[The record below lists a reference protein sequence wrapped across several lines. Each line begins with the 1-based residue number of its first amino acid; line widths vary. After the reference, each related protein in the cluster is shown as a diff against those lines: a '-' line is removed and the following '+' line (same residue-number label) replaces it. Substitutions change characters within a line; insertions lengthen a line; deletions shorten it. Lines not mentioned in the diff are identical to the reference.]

1 MPKILAV
8 DDSATMRQVIDL
20 TFRGLE
26 GFEVKTF
33 DSADQAIQ
41 HAESSG
47 ADLILA
53 DASMNPD
60 GYELCRRVKA
70 NGATAAIP
78 VIILAS
84 QQTPFDA
91 DKARAAGADDH
102 ALKPYDTNT
111 FIDKVRA
118 VIATAK
124 KQPVPAA
131 MGATYRQAP
140 VTLGGAAF
148 GPSAPATAAPA
159 APAGSPIAAKSAVPA
174 AIPGVLGVAAPKP
187 PQRMTATFGAPLPTP
202 LPNQAKRPVLELSD
216 DDDTMT
222 PAPLAPRARVVT
234 PGAMPAAAAALAPIA
249 PPAPE
254 PPAPLAAMPVAAVA
268 APIAA
273 AAKAAAPQIAAKL
286 EGMGLSADQI
296 QGVLN
301 LTRDVIERVVWEVV
315 PDLAETIIRE
325 EIKRLTK

>member
-1 MPKILAV
+1 VPKILAV

-20 TFRGLE
+20 TFRGLD

-33 DSADQAIQ
+33 DSADQAFQ
-41 HAESSG
+41 YAESAG

-60 GYELCRRVKA
+60 GYELCRRLKA
-70 NGATAAIP
+70 NGATASIP

-91 DKARAAGADDH
+91 EKAKSAGADDH
-102 ALKPYDTNT
+102 AIKPYDTNA

-118 VIATAK
+118 LLATAK

-131 MGATYRQAP
+131 TGATYRQAP
-140 VTLGGAAF
+140 VSLGGASPIAASSIAAA
-148 GPSAPATAAPA
+148 PSAAPAT
-159 APAGSPIAAKSAVPA
+159 GSPIAARSAALAP
-174 AIPGVLGVAAPKP
+174 IPGVLGVAAPKP
-187 PQRMTATFGAPLPTP
+187 PQRMTATFGAPLPAP

-216 DDDTMT
+216 DDDNTMT
-222 PAPLAPRARVVT
+222 PAPLPPALVAPRT
-234 PGAMPAAAAALAPIA
+234 PIAAPAA
-249 PPAPE
+249 
-254 PPAPLAAMPVAAVA
+254 PVS

-273 AAKAAAPQIAAKL
+273 ATKAAAPQIAAKL
-286 EGMGLSADQI
+286 EGMGLTADQI

-301 LTRDVIERVVWEVV
+301 LTREVIERVVWEVV
-315 PDLAETIIRE
+315 PELAETIIRE

>member
-91 DKARAAGADDH
+91 DKAKAAGADDH

-131 MGATYRQAP
+131 TGATYRQAP
-140 VTLGGAAF
+140 VTLGGAGA
-148 GPSAPATAAPA
+148 GPAAVPPA
-159 APAGSPIAAKSAVPA
+159 APSAIAAKSAAPA
-174 AIPGVLGVAAPKP
+174 PIPGVLGVAAPKP
-187 PQRMTATFGAPLPTP
+187 PQRMTATFGAPLPAP

-216 DDDTMT
+216 DDDSMT
-222 PAPLAPRARVVT
+222 PAPLAPRAPIVT
-234 PGAMPAAAAALAPIA
+234 PGAMPAVAAAPPAPVAPPAPIA
-249 PPAPE
+249 PAP
-254 PPAPLAAMPVAAVA
+254 VA

-273 AAKAAAPQIAAKL
+273 ATKAAAPQIAAKL

-301 LTRDVIERVVWEVV
+301 LTREVIERVVWEVV

>member
-8 DDSATMRQVIDL
+8 DDSATMRQVIEL
-20 TFRGLE
+20 TFRGLD

-33 DSADQAIQ
+33 DSADQALQ

-53 DASMNPD
+53 DASMSPD
-60 GYELCRRVKA
+60 GYDLCKRVKA
-70 NGATAAIP
+70 GGATSAIP

-91 DKARAAGADDH
+91 DKAKAAGADDH

-124 KQPVPAA
+124 KQPAPAA

-140 VTLGGAAF
+140 VTLGGATP
-148 GPSAPATAAPA
+148 GPTAAA
-159 APAGSPIAAKSAVPA
+159 VGSPIAATKPSTAPVAPSP
-174 AIPGVLGVAAPKP
+174 IPGVLGVAAPKTQ
-187 PQRMTATFGAPLPTP
+187 QRMTATFGAPLPAAI
-202 LPNQAKRPVLELSD
+202 PNQAKRPVLELSEED
-216 DDDTMT
+216 EPPTPT
-222 PAPLAPRARVVT
+222 QPAPIRPPTA
-234 PGAMPAAAAALAPIA
+234 APIPVA
-249 PPAPE
+249 PPAPIVPAVVA
-254 PPAPLAAMPVAAVA
+254 PPPPVAPVAPPVA

-273 AAKAAAPQIAAKL
+273 AAKAATPQMTAKL
-286 EGMGLSADQI
+286 EGMGLTADQI
-296 QGVLN
+296 QGVLG
-301 LTRDVIERVVWEVV
+301 LTREVIERVVWEVV

-325 EIKRLTK
+325 ELKRLTK